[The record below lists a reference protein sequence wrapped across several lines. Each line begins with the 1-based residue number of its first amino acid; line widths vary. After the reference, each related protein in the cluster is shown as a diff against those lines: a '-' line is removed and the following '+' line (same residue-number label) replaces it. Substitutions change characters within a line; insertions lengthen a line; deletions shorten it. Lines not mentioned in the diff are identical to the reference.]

1 MDFCKSGMSKCELP
15 FPICDNPA
23 LYGGCNGPNQLFFKD
38 SCSKTCGFCQ
48 DSSSPTTPA
57 QPATTTKAPASS
69 SPTTPAQ
76 QATTTK
82 APASSSPTTPARPA
96 TTTKAP
102 ASSCRDQCGAGSHDC
117 PWGMSNSCNQ
127 DMIFGGCNGINS
139 QSYAKYCKK
148 KCKLC

>member
-69 SPTTPAQ
+69 SPTTPA
-76 QATTTK
+76 
-82 APASSSPTTPARPA
+82 RPA

-102 ASSCRDQCGAGSHDC
+102 ASSCRDQCGAGSSDC
-117 PWGMSNSCNQ
+117 PLMWWGFSNFCNQ
-127 DMIFGGCNGINS
+127 DMKYGGCNGINS
-139 QSYAKYCKK
+139 QAYAKYCKK